1 MPRFESPTQID
12 HVVRSIMV
20 VDGFRPRS
28 VRYEADDV
36 MVDKERF
43 HVYQNFECSMQRSC
57 PCPPTYRVAVNLA
70 NLSHASW
77 QSVAHDSSPLE
88 GVQCNAPCFCRSANL
103 QPPKLRQSCCRL
115 MVNNI
120 D

>member
-57 PCPPTYRVAVNLA
+57 PCPPTMQVGSRLHMTQVPLKAFNAMHPAFVAQRIYNPQSLGSLVVG
-70 NLSHASW
+70 SW
-77 QSVAHDSSPLE
+77 STILIKRAMYVVL
-88 GVQCNAPCFCRSANL
+88 L
-103 QPPKLRQSCCRL
+103 
-115 MVNNI
+115 
-120 D
+120 